1 MHCRNS
7 KLLGKFLE
15 VSLTGMSLNRL
26 FWDSPY
32 PKVERLMGSDDE
44 FYEQSRLR
52 LKVDQRFPQS
62 YVSWAAG
69 SS

>member
-1 MHCRNS
+1 
-7 KLLGKFLE
+7 
-15 VSLTGMSLNRL
+15 MSLNRL